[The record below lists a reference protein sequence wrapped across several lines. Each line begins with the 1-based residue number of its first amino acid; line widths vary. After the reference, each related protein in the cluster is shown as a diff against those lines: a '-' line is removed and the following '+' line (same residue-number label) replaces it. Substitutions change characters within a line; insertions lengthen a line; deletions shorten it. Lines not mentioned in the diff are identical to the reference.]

1 MRTMC
6 YDVIIVKFGRI
17 LKSQQEHAVLI
28 IIKEQLYLQMD
39 CLLYFVPHDHGQ
51 EIYELHQ

>member
-1 MRTMC
+1 MRTRC